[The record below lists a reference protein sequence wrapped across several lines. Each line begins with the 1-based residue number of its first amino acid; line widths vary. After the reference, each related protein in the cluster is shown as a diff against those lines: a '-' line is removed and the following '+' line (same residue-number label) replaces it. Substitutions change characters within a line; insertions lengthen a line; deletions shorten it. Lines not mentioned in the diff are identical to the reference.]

1 MGGGRAVVIF
11 VSYGASWIRISAA
24 RQDGLRYGLGK
35 IRFLVSEYVVKI
47 KLSVICFERDA
58 FGNRT
63 RGVGEG
69 RG

>member
-1 MGGGRAVVIF
+1 M
-11 VSYGASWIRISAA
+11 SSASWIRISAA

-47 KLSVICFERDA
+47 RLSVFRKGCLRES
-58 FGNRT
+58 NP
-63 RGVGEG
+63 GVGEG